1 MHLFFY
7 GTLLDGSDNA
17 MAREVHRLVNRL
29 GAATVRGKLFA
40 VPDPQGWFPALIA
53 GEGAVHGG
61 LYEATSALS
70 PAQLARLDA
79 YEEYDPRNPA
89 GSLYLRAAMQV
100 TDAKGAAVMAE
111 IYLYNQPLPPGSCAI
126 PSGDFR
132 QWIAASGEVPFAG
145 RPADNPK
152 AT

>member
-17 MAREVHRLVNRL
+17 MAREVHRLVNPL
-29 GAATVRGKLFA
+29 GAATLRGKLLA

-53 GEGAVHGG
+53 GEETVHGG

-70 PAQLARLDA
+70 PAELARLDA
-79 YEEYDPRNPA
+79 YEDYDPLNPA
-89 GSLYLRAAMQV
+89 ASLYLRAAMQV
-100 TDAKGAAVMAE
+100 TDAKGAAVMADV
-111 IYLYNQPLPPGSCAI
+111 YLYNQLLPPGSCAI

-132 QWIAASGEVPFAG
+132 QWISASGEAPFAG
-145 RPADNPK
+145 RRSENSG
-152 AT
+152 TT

>member
-17 MAREVHRLVNRL
+17 MAREVHRLVSRL
-29 GAATVRGKLFA
+29 GAATVRGNLFA

-79 YEEYDPRNPA
+79 YEEYDPLNPA
-89 GSLYLRAAMQV
+89 ASLYLRAAMQV
-100 TDAKGAAVMAE
+100 TDAQDAAVMAE
-111 IYLYNQPLPPGSCAI
+111 VYLYNQPLPPGSCAI
-126 PSGDFR
+126 LSGDFR
-132 QWIAASGEVPFAG
+132 QWITARGEAPFAG
-145 RPADNPK
+145 HRAEKPS
-152 AT
+152 TT